1 LYFQQAANALKQFQV
16 HFKSKIISMGHFTI
30 NLPDNRVGDVRYG
43 KVRKLQFPFR
53 WLFRKSSVDKTGYVV
68 KLHPPS
74 ESHSE
79 YRLFKTNDG
88 RWFQDPDERISL
100 ADETAMAIKEAIEKR
115 GHSR

>member
-43 KVRKLQFPFR
+43 KVEKLEFPFR
-53 WLFRKSSVDKTGYVV
+53 WLFGKRSVDKTGYVV

-74 ESHSE
+74 GNGTSTIFS
-79 YRLFKTNDG
+79 K
-88 RWFQDPDERISL
+88 QM
-100 ADETAMAIKEAIEKR
+100 MAGGFR
-115 GHSR
+115 TRMNVFC

>member
-1 LYFQQAANALKQFQV
+1 
-16 HFKSKIISMGHFTI
+16 MGHFKI

-43 KVRKLQFPFR
+43 KVEKLEFPFR
-53 WLFRKSSVDKTGYVV
+53 WLFGKSSVDKTGYIV

-100 ADETAMAIKEAIEKR
+100 ADETAIAIKEAIEKR
-115 GHSR
+115 DHSR

>member
-1 LYFQQAANALKQFQV
+1 
-16 HFKSKIISMGHFTI
+16 MGHFKI

-43 KVRKLQFPFR
+43 KVEKLEFPFR
-53 WLFRKSSVDKTGYVV
+53 WLFGKSSVDKTGYIV

-100 ADETAMAIKEAIEKR
+100 ADETAIAIREAIEQHDNRK
-115 GHSR
+115 